1 MGWDGTKAP
10 IFIVTSAHS
19 YFQHLLSTYYIPVLG
34 QVVKMIAPLFFLVSL
49 LGVTVLRAN
58 KKGYVAKLGLG
69 GDKGGKLQLCL
80 S

>member
-1 MGWDGTKAP
+1 MTGFLLIGSCHLIALLK
-10 IFIVTSAHS
+10 IRC
-19 YFQHLLSTYYIPVLG
+19 HLLSTYYIPVLG